1 MPYNQ
6 GMKTAKDATIYV
18 RIDSKTKDEASIVFS
33 RYGLSLS
40 DAISIFLH
48 KSILVRG
55 LPFDLRDEMIA
66 DGAPAYHVMR
76 RTDSED

>member
-1 MPYNQ
+1 
-6 GMKTAKDATIYV
+6 MKTAKDATIYV
-18 RIDSKTKDEASIVFS
+18 RIDSKTKDEASIIFS

-55 LPFDLRDEMIA
+55 LPFDLRDELAA
-66 DGAPAYHVMR
+66 DSAPAYHAQHQL
-76 RTDSED
+76 DGFEGDC